1 MKKIKLLLLSLL
13 AVSAF
18 SQHNY
23 VHGFVRDSSSY
34 EPIIGA
40 AVYLN
45 NYNGVITNEF
55 GYFGLNIT
63 QSDSL
68 LNASYLGYRNK
79 KFNINKTDTSAIEI
93 FLSAGINLKEIEV
106 NSRLSLEKT
115 PEMSAL
121 HITMHEMDKLPS
133 MAEPDVI
140 KKLQLLPG
148 VQGGEEARSG
158 LYVRGGSPDQNLFLI
173 DGLPIYNVNHIGGL
187 LSVFQTTILNNVKLY
202 KGAFPARFG
211 SRVSSVVDVT
221 LKEGNKKEHH
231 GQVGFG
237 LASGDI
243 TLEGPIDSAKTSYIV
258 SFRRFW
264 YDLLTRPV
272 TKFAF
277 DGFSIGY
284 GFYDFYGKISHQFSP
299 KSRLFLST
307 YAGDDKMAF
316 TFNPWHRESDWKYK
330 SYEKW
335 GNQLIS
341 ARWNYILNKKTVLDV
356 KTGSTRYHLK
366 QLSSTEY
373 ADSTLL
379 ETTFNSNITD
389 FTVTSEL
396 SYSVNDKYKLFAGL
410 NGIRHAYEPGFNTL
424 TENTSTERYGSKKVM
439 ATESSV
445 YVENLISPF
454 DWFNTNIGLRYNFYY
469 SGKQLFTDFEPRI
482 TVNLMSDNLGSL
494 KASYSKM
501 MQPVHL
507 LSLSGIGLPTDLWVP
522 SVDNVKPVISQQYVI
537 GYNKQILPGIELSL
551 EAYKKDMANV
561 ISYKEG
567 AYFYGGTQSWKDKI
581 EIDGVG
587 RSMGVEMLLRK
598 TKGKATGW
606 ISYTLAKSERKFD
619 NLNNGAWYPYKFD
632 RRHDISYVGA
642 YSFSDNLSISA
653 TWMFGTSYPVTLMSG
668 KYFGYGS
675 IQYRD
680 EEGVLFQ
687 EDFATLYSAKNNLRF
702 ESIHRLDLGINYK
715 WINKKGK
722 KRMLVGGIYNAYS
735 RMNASFYY
743 YSTKDPND
751 SNSEIVIRKTAVFPI
766 VPTIK
771 YVMLW

>member
-1 MKKIKLLLLSLL
+1 
-13 AVSAF
+13 
-18 SQHNY
+18 
-23 VHGFVRDSSSY
+23 
-34 EPIIGA
+34 
-40 AVYLN
+40 
-45 NYNGVITNEF
+45 
-55 GYFGLNIT
+55 
-63 QSDSL
+63 
-68 LNASYLGYRNK
+68 
-79 KFNINKTDTSAIEI
+79 
-93 FLSAGINLKEIEV
+93 
-106 NSRLSLEKT
+106 
-115 PEMSAL
+115 
-121 HITMHEMDKLPS
+121 
-133 MAEPDVI
+133 
-140 KKLQLLPG
+140 
-148 VQGGEEARSG
+148 
-158 LYVRGGSPDQNLFLI
+158 
-173 DGLPIYNVNHIGGL
+173 
-187 LSVFQTTILNNVKLY
+187 
-202 KGAFPARFG
+202 
-211 SRVSSVVDVT
+211 
-221 LKEGNKKEHH
+221 
-231 GQVGFG
+231 
-237 LASGDI
+237 
-243 TLEGPIDSAKTSYIV
+243 
-258 SFRRFW
+258 
-264 YDLLTRPV
+264 
-272 TKFAF
+272 
-277 DGFSIGY
+277 
-284 GFYDFYGKISHQFSP
+284 
-299 KSRLFLST
+299 
-307 YAGDDKMAF
+307 
-316 TFNPWHRESDWKYK
+316 
-330 SYEKW
+330 
-335 GNQLIS
+335 
-341 ARWNYILNKKTVLDV
+341 
-356 KTGSTRYHLK
+356 
-366 QLSSTEY
+366 
-373 ADSTLL
+373 
-379 ETTFNSNITD
+379 
-389 FTVTSEL
+389 
-396 SYSVNDKYKLFAGL
+396 
-410 NGIRHAYEPGFNTL
+410 
-424 TENTSTERYGSKKVM
+424 M

-606 ISYTLAKSERKFD
+606 ISYTLAKSERKFV

-668 KYFGYGS
+668 KYFGYGT

-687 EDFATLYSAKNNLRF
+687 EDFATLYAAKNNLRF